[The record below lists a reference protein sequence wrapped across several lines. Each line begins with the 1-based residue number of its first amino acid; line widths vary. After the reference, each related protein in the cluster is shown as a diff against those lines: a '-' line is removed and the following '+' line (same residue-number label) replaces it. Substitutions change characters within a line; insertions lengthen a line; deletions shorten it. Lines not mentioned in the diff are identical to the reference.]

1 MAARSNGKSGN
12 ADETGGLRAMILAAG
27 RGERLRPLTDT
38 TPKPLVVVG
47 GKPLIEYALDSVQRA
62 GIDEVVINLH
72 HLGEQIR
79 AHVGDG
85 SRFGVRVHYSQED
98 ILQDT
103 GGGIRDARR
112 YLDGSTFVTMNSDTI
127 VDVDLTE
134 IVRVHRAS
142 GAIATMLL
150 RKDPRMESFGI
161 IETESDGRVGRFLG
175 RARQGMQ
182 APLEPWMYTGVQVL
196 EPAVFRYLDYEG
208 PFSITKLSYP
218 AMLDAGEKIT
228 GLPFDGAWI
237 TVGTPAELE
246 QAAKRI
252 GAMQK
257 RSLDNA

>member
-1 MAARSNGKSGN
+1 
-12 ADETGGLRAMILAAG
+12 MILAAG
-27 RGERLRPLTDT
+27 RGERLRPLTNT
-38 TPKPLVVVG
+38 TPKPLVSVG
-47 GKPLIEYALDSVQRA
+47 GKPLIEYAIDSVRRA

-79 AHVGDG
+79 DHVGDG

-127 VDVDLTE
+127 VDVDLKE

-175 RARQGMQ
+175 RARPGMRD
-182 APLEPWMYTGVQVL
+182 PLEPWMYTGIQVL
-196 EPAVFRYLDYEG
+196 EPAVFRYLHHDG

-218 AMLDAGEKIT
+218 AMLDAGEKIG

-257 RSLDNA
+257 RPLDNA

>member
-1 MAARSNGKSGN
+1 
-12 ADETGGLRAMILAAG
+12 MILAAG
-27 RGERLRPLTDT
+27 RGERLRPLTNT
-38 TPKPLVVVG
+38 TPKPLVSVG
-47 GKPLIEYALDSVQRA
+47 GKPLIEYAIDSVRRA

-79 AHVGDG
+79 DHVGDG

-127 VDVDLTE
+127 VDVDLKE

-175 RARQGMQ
+175 RARPGMQ
-182 APLEPWMYTGVQVL
+182 DPLEPWMYTGIQVL
-196 EPAVFRYLDYEG
+196 EPAVFRYLDHDG

-218 AMLDAGEKIT
+218 AMLDAGEKIA

-246 QAAKRI
+246 QAAERI

-257 RSLDNA
+257 RPLDNA